1 MVIFAAQWY
10 GTLPMWLTFAGVLG
24 LAWTLKGGQ
33 IGPAVGYLREANTTL
48 EQENRE
54 LTERLK
60 ERDREIL
67 ALRSRTDLEPMQQ
80 ALLNS
85 MHTHEAR
92 AAERFDKTC
101 IILDLIAERL
111 GHSDA

>member
-1 MVIFAAQWY
+1 
-10 GTLPMWLTFAGVLG
+10 MWLTFCGVLG
-24 LAWTLKGGQ
+24 LAWTMKGGQ
-33 IGPAVGYLREANTTL
+33 IGPAVGYLREANTAL

-54 LTERLK
+54 LAERLK

-85 MHTHEAR
+85 MHAHEGR
-92 AAERFDKTC
+92 AQERFEKTC
-101 IILDLIAERL
+101 VILDLVAERL
-111 GHSDA
+111 GKTNE